1 MTIAIRNCIIIT
13 QNGARETIRGS
24 IEIEGNIISKVA
36 KGSSHI
42 DTSDI
47 VIDGDSHIAM
57 PGLINTHTHVG
68 MSAVRGN
75 VETKNLDAF
84 LKDTEEF
91 DRRNN
96 ERRIE
101 ASTLIGVAEM
111 LRTGTTAFLDLYY
124 SEDVIAKVVDKI
136 GMRAYLAWVV
146 LDKEF
151 TTQKGNPIDN
161 ARRFVESRLRS
172 SIIKPAFGLQGVY
185 VCSKETISKT
195 EELAAKY
202 NTVLHMHLSET
213 KEEIIGSLKRYGKR
227 PVEWLYDNG
236 LLSKRLVAAHAVW
249 LENKE
254 IKMLAKSGVTVS
266 YNVASNMRLGSGR
279 ARIGALLKNGVN
291 VTLGTDS
298 TASNDNLDMFQGIK
312 IAALENRLSP
322 SAALDFATVNAARA
336 LGYNGGSIEEGKLAD
351 IIMLDARQP
360 QLLLTTERNAQS
372 NAVYSAEGL
381 NVDCSIID
389 GKVLMENG
397 EFTTLDY
404 DAAIEKINSV
414 FD

>member
-36 KGSSHI
+36 RGSSHI

-101 ASTLIGVAEM
+101 ASTLISVAEM

-124 SEDVIAKVVDKI
+124 SEDVIAKVVSKI

-213 KEEIIGSLKRYGKR
+213 KEEVIGSLKRYGKR
-227 PVEWLYDNG
+227 PVEWLYGNG

-279 ARIGALLKNGVN
+279 ARIERGLKHYLCTNRALIEFTREGPVLRAV
-291 VTLGTDS
+291 
-298 TASNDNLDMFQGIK
+298 
-312 IAALENRLSP
+312 LSG
-322 SAALDFATVNAARA
+322 FTVNDV
-336 LGYNGGSIEEGKLAD
+336 LEGSAMKIIVPRDVQTITPLSDEELRVIEQADPSGLRYEEG
-351 IIMLDARQP
+351 
-360 QLLLTTERNAQS
+360 
-372 NAVYSAEGL
+372 YG
-381 NVDCSIID
+381 
-389 GKVLMENG
+389 
-397 EFTTLDY
+397 
-404 DAAIEKINSV
+404 
-414 FD
+414 